1 MRYKPM
7 NPHDIYE
14 LCCNTLDVKPY
25 AITSQRR
32 SENLPKKR
40 LVIAMI
46 LLEFTNLSYGQ
57 ISMMMKRDRTV
68 IYHYRKT
75 FMKKSF
81 GDIDSDLLEQYK
93 KMKSYLTEEE
103 KKYE

>member
-1 MRYKPM
+1 M
-7 NPHDIYE
+7 NPHKIYE
-14 LCCNTLDVKPY
+14 FCCDELNVKPY
-25 AITSQRR
+25 AITSPRR

-46 LLEFTNLSYGQ
+46 LLEFTNLTYGQ
-57 ISMMMKRDRTV
+57 ISMILKKDRTV

-75 FMKKSF
+75 FMKKNFDKVGNS
-81 GDIDSDLLEQYK
+81 LLRKYED
-93 KMKSYLTEEE
+93 MRSHLTEEE